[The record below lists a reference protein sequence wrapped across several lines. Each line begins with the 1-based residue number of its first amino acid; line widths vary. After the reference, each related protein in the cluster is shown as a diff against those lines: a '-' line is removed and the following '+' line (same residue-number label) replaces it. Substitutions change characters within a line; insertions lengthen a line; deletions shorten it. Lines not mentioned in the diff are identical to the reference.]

1 MSNES
6 KINRLPTFIS
16 RGFFFL
22 IIHFFFLLVTIVWLS
37 LKIMAEHILFSTLRC
52 TWSLTRHLAWWLT
65 LVACCVSLVAGRWI
79 NEIKLTEAAWLTVR
93 TKQAQA
99 HVCGLETRR
108 ARGHVRARARTHKHT
123 GMKIT
128 SRTRQVAF
136 IGRQLSCVSTTWVC
150 ARLRGERVNAWSCH
164 TKTHVGQVRQVTA
177 HTWNFSRDRCWV
189 WLGVLC
195 VIAHH

>member
-16 RGFFFL
+16 RGFFFR

-65 LVACCVSLVAGRWI
+65 LVACCVSLVAGWRI

-108 ARGHVRARARTHKHT
+108 ARGHVRTHARTQTHRYENYLQNQASCFYWAPVVMCFDNLGVCSLAGRARECVVLSHKN
-123 GMKIT
+123 
-128 SRTRQVAF
+128 TRRA
-136 IGRQLSCVSTTWVC
+136 G
-150 ARLRGERVNAWSCH
+150 
-164 TKTHVGQVRQVTA
+164 TA
-177 HTWNFSRDRCWV
+177 SNGAYLKH
-189 WLGVLC
+189 
-195 VIAHH
+195 